1 MKGEHIIMKKMISF
15 LLAAA
20 LMLSTTALAEGIDY
34 MALVN
39 KQQQLPEGWEDALE
53 IIRVKNSV
61 GEDVEVEKKTYEAYL
76 ALAEELEREDG
87 IHTELDSGRRSVAEQ
102 QRIWDNFIVKY
113 GEEYTRKT
121 VAVPGYSEHQ
131 TGLAIDLYFITAD
144 GTTVYYNE
152 DLTKEEYFGIWD
164 KIHEKLAKYGFIL
177 RYLKGKEAIT
187 GYDYEPWHIRYID
200 DPAVAQEIMEKGIT
214 LEEYLG
220 KAAALPAYVYPFAD
234 ENPVMAAATEYL
246 VTADLGYETPE
257 GGVLIPAPIVL
268 KEEVGETEATLWGD
282 FWIFA
287 YQLNGNILE
296 CTAGGENS
304 GVMKLEKKDGA
315 WNVIS
320 LEVAEDG
327 ENFADSIRAFANGDE
342 ELEKEYYL
350 ASDAMDGYLP
360 QSRRSFIV
368 EYVNANHLDIVAY
381 QDYGWEP
388 VDITM

>member
-1 MKGEHIIMKKMISF
+1 MTMKKMISF
-15 LLAAA
+15 ILAAV

-53 IIRVKNSV
+53 IIKVTNSV

-102 QRIWDNFIVKY
+102 QRIWDNYIVKY

-187 GYDYEPWHIRYID
+187 GYDYEPWHLRYID

-234 ENPVMAAATEYL
+234 ENPVMAAVTEYL

-268 KEEVGETEATLWGD
+268 KEEAGETEATLWGN

-287 YQLNGNILE
+287 YKLNGNILE
-296 CTAGGENS
+296 CTAGGANA

-315 WNVIS
+315 WKVIS

-327 ENFADSIRAFANGDE
+327 ENFGDSIRAFASGDE

-350 ASDAMDGYLP
+350 SSDATDGYLP
-360 QSRRSFIV
+360 QYRRSFIV
-368 EYVNANHLDIVAY
+368 EYINANHLDIAAY

-388 VDITM
+388 VGVTD